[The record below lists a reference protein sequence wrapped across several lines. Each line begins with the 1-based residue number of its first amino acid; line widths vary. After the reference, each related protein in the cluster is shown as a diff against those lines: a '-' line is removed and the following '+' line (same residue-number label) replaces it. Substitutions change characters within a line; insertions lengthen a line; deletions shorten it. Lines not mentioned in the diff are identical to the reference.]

1 MRKYAFL
8 FLATLCLFAGCKGK
22 DKPRFTEEELAQIP
36 LVQTEGLPKVSAGI
50 VLSVTGETITSEEIA
65 AALTEAFRPLAQ
77 RSNFEQFSKTARPEV
92 EKFIASRVSDILLYN
107 EAKKQAGDNVEDALE
122 KAVESEIRK
131 FINQFGGDYAKAE
144 QALKQGGMD
153 WAGFRKYQERMILS
167 QSYIASQIPDEKTVT
182 YSELLER
189 YEKMK
194 EEFFTVPATLTFSLI
209 DIQQRKVDAS
219 DPNQNR
225 RDAARDLANELRTRL
240 DLGEDFSKLAKQY
253 SHGHRAPMG
262 GLWKPV
268 GPDSLAEPYDV
279 LSAEAA
285 KIKAG
290 EIAGPI
296 VTDEHIFIM
305 KLQDK
310 QSATVK
316 ALDEVQAQI
325 KASIIIERRMQ
336 ALDKLSARLLRQAAV
351 GQREPFTELCLE
363 QLYLRCTQ

>member
-22 DKPRFTEEELAQIP
+22 DKSRFTEEELAQIP
-36 LVQTEGLPKVSAGI
+36 LVQTEGLPKVSGGI
-50 VLSVTGETITSEEIA
+50 VLSVTGETITSDRIA
-65 AALTEAFRPLAQ
+65 TTLTEAFRPLAQ
-77 RSNFEQFSKTARPEV
+77 RSKFEQFSKTVRPEV

-107 EAKKQAGDNVEDALE
+107 EAKAQAGDNVEDALE
-122 KAVESEIRK
+122 KAVETEIRK
-131 FINQFGGDYAKAE
+131 FINLFGGDYAKAE
-144 QALKQGGMD
+144 QTLKQDGMD
-153 WAGFRKYQERMILS
+153 WASFRKYQKRMILS

-189 YEKMK
+189 YEQMK

-209 DIQQRKVDAS
+209 DIQPYKVNVS
-219 DPNQNR
+219 DPNQNQR
-225 RDAARDLANELRTRL
+225 AAARDLANELRTRL

-253 SHGHRAPMG
+253 SHGHRATMG

-268 GPDSLAEPYDV
+268 GPDSLAKPYDV

-296 VTDEHIFIM
+296 VTDEHMFIM

-310 QSATVK
+310 QPATVK

-325 KASIIIERRMQ
+325 KASIVIERRMQ
-336 ALDKLSARLLRQAAV
+336 ALDKLSAKLLRQAAV
-351 GQREPFTELCLE
+351 GQREQFIELCLE